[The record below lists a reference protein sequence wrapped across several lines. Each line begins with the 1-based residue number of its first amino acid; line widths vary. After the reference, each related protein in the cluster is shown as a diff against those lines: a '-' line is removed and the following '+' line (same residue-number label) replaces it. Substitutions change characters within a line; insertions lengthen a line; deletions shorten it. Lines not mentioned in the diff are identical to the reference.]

1 MSQKKKTT
9 FEDLIKKIK
18 SDKYKRFR
26 NKLDN
31 ELKHLEPKFRSL
43 GKKKSLKKVLN
54 KVING
59 NDDE

>member
-1 MSQKKKTT
+1 MSPKKKTT

-18 SDKYKRFR
+18 SDKHKRFR
-26 NKLDN
+26 HQVDN
-31 ELKHLEPKFRSL
+31 ELKHLEPKFRSY

-59 NDDE
+59 NDYE